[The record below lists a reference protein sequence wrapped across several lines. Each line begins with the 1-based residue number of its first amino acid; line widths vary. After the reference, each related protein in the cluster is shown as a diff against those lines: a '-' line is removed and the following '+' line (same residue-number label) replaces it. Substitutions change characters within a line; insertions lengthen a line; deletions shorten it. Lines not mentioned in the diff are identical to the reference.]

1 MEFVRSILS
10 DELLSRHERDGGGH
24 LLEANFP
31 EPLRLLLDDT
41 IESRSLSASLAVFMI
56 RQTIGTDCATT

>member
-1 MEFVRSILS
+1 MSQSWFEMEFVRSIPS

-31 EPLRLLLDDT
+31 APLRLLFDNT
-41 IESRSLSASLAVFMI
+41 IESRSLSTSISIVVI
-56 RQTIGTDCATT
+56 RQSI